1 MNTIPVELEEAGYI
15 DGCTRNNSVCKDY
28 FPSFETGYLHNHYS
42 ECGNDLQ

>member
-15 DGCTRNNSVCKDY
+15 DGCTRNNLFVKII
-28 FPSFETGYLHNHYS
+28 FLFETGYFHNHYP